1 MEVKY
6 LALVKEIEAG
16 KLRNSYLLLGEN
28 EFLKEEIIKKI
39 VDVAVDTKFE
49 AFDKI
54 VVHGDESVEGL
65 LEKIL
70 TPPFGSK
77 KRVIIVDRIH
87 KLPNKQIKQILDW
100 LSKPHES
107 SVLILVCPASLKK
120 LPDSFSK
127 IAEKSA
133 TCKCWK
139 FYSKEASSWIRNYL
153 TKSDIKIDR
162 NGMALLQLICDNDFS
177 LIRTELDKLLSF
189 IGDRKQITLE
199 DVEKVAGIGAGSTI
213 FDLQDAIGER
223 DSHKALNV
231 LENLV
236 EWGEPPQKIFAL
248 IRYQLERLLMLQD
261 MSNES
266 PDVVRRKLRM
276 TKTVAMKYI
285 KYAKSTTKA
294 KLLEAL
300 SLLYEAELANRRG
313 ASTPRVLL
321 EELAYKL
328 TT

>member
-6 LALVKEIEAG
+6 SALIKEIENG

-28 EFLKEEIIKKI
+28 DYLKEELIKKI
-39 VDVAVDTKFE
+39 VDIAVDHKFE
-49 AFDKI
+49 AFDKTI
-54 VVHGDESVEGL
+54 VHGDETIDDL
-65 LEKIL
+65 LQKIL

-77 KRVIIVDRIH
+77 KKVIIIDRIH
-87 KLPNKQIKQILDW
+87 KLPNKQIKQILNW
-100 LSKPHES
+100 LSNPYDS
-107 SVLILVCPASLKK
+107 SLLILVCPASLKK
-120 LPDSFSK
+120 YPDFISK
-127 IAEKSA
+127 ITEKSA
-133 TCKCWK
+133 TCRCWK
-139 FYSKEASSWIRNYL
+139 FYSKEASNWIRDYL
-153 TKSDIKIDR
+153 TGSDVKIERD
-162 NGMALLQLICDNDFS
+162 GMELLQVISDNDFS
-177 LIRTELDKLLSF
+177 LIRGELDKLLLF
-189 IGDRKQITLE
+189 IGDRKQITLQ

-223 DSHKALNV
+223 DPHKALNV
-231 LENLV
+231 LESLL
-236 EWGEPPQKIFAL
+236 EWGEPSQKIFAL

-261 MSNES
+261 VSNES

-276 TKTVAMKYI
+276 TKTVTRKYI

-313 ASTPRVLL
+313 ISSPRILL